1 MVETPVS
8 MEVNLGGIHMKN
20 PVNTAAG
27 TFAFGQQFEKFY
39 DVSQLGAITTKGASI
54 KLLLL

>member
-27 TFAFGQQFEKFY
+27 TF
-39 DVSQLGAITTKGASI
+39 VPR
-54 KLLLL
+54 LLHRSKVRM